1 MSIIIDAFLQR
12 LHQRRSG
19 VLMLDYDG
27 TIAPLHIDRMQALP
41 APGVL
46 ESLAAIQETG
56 TTRIVF
62 VTGRESSEILH
73 FVALPKPYEIWGC
86 HGREFRSVEGIVE
99 SHGMTPELEEAINE
113 GHRRASKIVGTDMA
127 FRKIGAVAVY
137 WRPFTPEQRIEMQAK
152 LTDAWKDLSEKHPLE
167 VQVFQTGIE
176 FALASR
182 SKADSVNSVMETVDP
197 ATTSAAFLGDDAT
210 DEEGFKALGSRG
222 LSVLVQNE
230 ERETVAHTRL
240 TIPEGVVGFLEGWK
254 KAVK

>member
-1 MSIIIDAFLQR
+1 MSIIIDTFLQR
-12 LHQRRSG
+12 LHKRRSG

-27 TIAPLHIDRMQALP
+27 TIAPYHIDRMQAHP

-46 ESLAAIQETG
+46 DSLAAIQETG

-73 FVALPKPYEIWGC
+73 FVPLPKPYEIWGC
-86 HGREFRSVEGIVE
+86 HGREFRSVEGVIE
-99 SHGMTPELEEAINE
+99 SHGMTPELDEAINE
-113 GHRRASKIVGTDMA
+113 GHRRASKIVGNDMA
-127 FRKIGAVAVY
+127 FRKVGAVAVY
-137 WRPFTPEQRIEMQAK
+137 WRPFTSEQRNEMQLK
-152 LTDAWKDLSEKHPLE
+152 LTDAWKDLAEKHPLQ

-182 SKADSVNSVMETVDP
+182 SKSDSVNAVMETVDH
-197 ATTSAAFLGDDAT
+197 ASTSAAFLGDDIT

-222 LSVLVQNE
+222 LSILVRND
-230 ERETVAHTRL
+230 ERETVAHARL

-254 KAVK
+254 KAVS